1 MTPRL
6 AFWELSPELM
16 ASYTALNHQLE
27 KSTLGKPFV
36 ELINLRVSHINGC
49 AYCLGIHPKSLR
61 SAGESNSRI
70 DQLGGWQVSDQ
81 YSEKERAA
89 LAWTD
94 AVTNIV
100 TSGTP
105 DHLFDE
111 LKAHFTDQEI
121 SDLTFAIITMNA
133 LNRLGISMRK

>member
-6 AFWELSPELM
+6 AYWELSAELM
-16 ASYTALNHQLE
+16 QPYIELNEKLE
-27 KSTLGKPFV
+27 HSSLGKSLV
-36 ELINLRVSHINGC
+36 ELVNLRVSQINGC
-49 AYCLGIHPKSLR
+49 AYCLGIHSKSLR
-61 SAGESNSRI
+61 ASGETNARI
-70 DQLGGWQVSDQ
+70 DQLGGWLVSDQ
-81 YSEKERAA
+81 FSSKERAV

-94 AVTNIV
+94 AVTNIA

-105 DHLFDE
+105 DELFVA
-111 LKAHFTDQEI
+111 LKGHFSDKEI

>member
-6 AFWELSPELM
+6 AFWELSPELLKR
-16 ASYTALNHQLE
+16 YTELNELLE
-27 KSTLGKPFV
+27 NGPLGKPLV
-36 ELINLRVSHINGC
+36 EMVYLRVSQINGC
-49 AYCLGIHPKSLR
+49 AYCLGLHSKSLR
-61 SAGESNSRI
+61 ASGETNARL

-81 YSEKERAA
+81 YTEKERAV

-94 AVTNIV
+94 AVTNVV

-105 DHLFDE
+105 DKLFNE
-111 LKAHFTDQEI
+111 LKPHFSDKEI